1 MSEKGVSSH
10 AARRSPS
17 DDPEQDFGGASP
29 TISIGLPVWNGAR
42 YLADAIESILS
53 QTFTDFE
60 LIISDNA
67 STDDTAQ
74 IAQNFAERD
83 RRIRYHRNEENIGGA
98 RNENLTFELS
108 RGRYFRLS
116 AYDDLVEPTLLER
129 CVETLEQDPDA
140 VLCFPET
147 LVIDERGEVTHAEA
161 NTRGTASS
169 PSQRFANLHSAITRS
184 TRHTVSSGHQRFVNR
199 PSRGIIPIR
208 IVCSSVSSPCGE
220 GLRSSTSRSS
230 VGDFTIGTCSSILA
244 LVWHG
249 SHPRR
254 RAGFVSH
261 TGWHFAD
268 FCGSCSHPTLAC
280 PRKSAASESLRTGPS
295 SSAGPLRTIWL
306 WPRDGSW
313 AGNLLRRASPTT
325 GKATLTGNDGSR
337 DQGQQRS

>member
-1 MSEKGVSSH
+1 MPDSTLATHTLGGKTSVRVNRSGVARPGMSGDGVPPASEPTIASKICSRSLGVRSAPSKNRGRSMSEKGVSSH

-169 PSQRFANLHSAITRS
+169 PSQRFRETCIPRLPGR
-184 TRHTVSSGHQRFVNR
+184 
-199 PSRGIIPIR
+199 RGIR
-208 IVCSSVSSPCGE
+208 
-220 GLRSSTSRSS
+220 
-230 VGDFTIGTCSSILA
+230 
-244 LVWHG
+244 
-249 SHPRR
+249 SHP
-254 RAGFVSH
+254 VIN
-261 TGWHFAD
+261 
-268 FCGSCSHPTLAC
+268 
-280 PRKSAASESLRTGPS
+280 AS
-295 SSAGPLRTIWL
+295 
-306 WPRDGSW
+306 
-313 AGNLLRRASPTT
+313 
-325 GKATLTGNDGSR
+325 
-337 DQGQQRS
+337 